1 MCIWHSS
8 QELVYLRPSIHIEA
22 CSQNSEKQLLASS
35 RLSVWP
41 STCMEQHSYQHKFS
55 RNFIIWRHMYIY
67 DNILLSSS
75 DSEKF
80 FKQKL
85 LRKSKHT
92 FYVQQLFLENCVIYK
107 IMWKSMVE
115 PDRPQM
121 TNIVWC
127 KHFAC
132 WITKAHT
139 HTHTHTL
146 RTHNI
151 YCFSITTMVVQ
162 MQHSV
167 TPYIHWLSCWKYQH
181 QTTTFPVIHK
191 DECYT
196 LHNICRELT
205 ITIPIK
211 MCTIKN
217 IPALVIAL
225 SSVDTAGFIMHC
237 ICTRGCW

>member
-92 FYVQQLFLENCVIYK
+92 FYVQQLYFFFFFSVYE
-107 IMWKSMVE
+107 IMWKNVVQRG
-115 PDRPQM
+115 RPQM
-121 TNIVWC
+121 TIRRMRV
-127 KHFAC
+127 AC
-132 WITKAHT
+132 WIPKSRT
-139 HTHTHTL
+139 TL
-146 RTHNI
+146 PLCNTYCFPTETIVTRTHLN
-151 YCFSITTMVVQ
+151 
-162 MQHSV
+162 V
-167 TPYIHWLSCWKYQH
+167 TLDINCLFCYI
-181 QTTTFPVIHK
+181 
-191 DECYT
+191 
-196 LHNICRELT
+196 
-205 ITIPIK
+205 
-211 MCTIKN
+211 
-217 IPALVIAL
+217 L
-225 SSVDTAGFIMHC
+225 SSGLQKLVEKSRMADSKGSFVTVPRAQTVYAVWSHYLLFPLLLLLLLFLL
-237 ICTRGCW
+237 